1 VNKQLTGTL
10 GIDLKLSSPQEL
22 QKWTVAEMNRW
33 AKVIKENG
41 IKPD

>member
-1 VNKQLTGTL
+1 VNKQLTETL
-10 GIDLKLSSPQEL
+10 GIDLKLSTPEAL
-22 QKWTVAEMNRW
+22 QQWTVAEMDRW